1 MRKEER
7 EIDKRDEIKIDD
19 YTPENVGGSDGNTIK
34 RKPHKDNTKL
44 IVALFLLVVLILM
57 AVMHIHSG
65 PIIVTGVV
73 LGVLILSLNKN
84 QTNKQ

>member
-1 MRKEER
+1 MQKEER

-19 YTPENVGGSDGNTIK
+19 YTPENVGGNGGNTIK
-34 RKPHKDNTKL
+34 RNPHKDNTKL